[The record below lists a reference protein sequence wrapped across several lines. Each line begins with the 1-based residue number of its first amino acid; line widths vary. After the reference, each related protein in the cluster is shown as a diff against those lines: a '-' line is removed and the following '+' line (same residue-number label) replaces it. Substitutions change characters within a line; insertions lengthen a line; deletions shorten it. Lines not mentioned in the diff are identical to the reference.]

1 MNLYRSFGDLME
13 VYVYEE
19 RTHPESHWHQD
30 NADGPPAPVSNMA
43 VNPRSESVDSGV
55 ETASCETPIPTS
67 GNFLSTDNTEIEI
80 FQLPRDRFSPASTSQ
95 SPVLTSSLPSSS
107 SSSPNMCSSRAEK
120 EPTPLNLK
128 GEPELQRTDSKR
140 WKQVYEVL
148 SHQPKSSSLPKQH
161 TSDLKRCIRFAS
173 FNMRRRFDPSVPSGN
188 VSETQREPLS
198 VGSVEQISQGSG
210 MFEGK
215 ELSPGLCYLEWVCQ
229 KMELYAK
236 QKMQNQELQTE
247 TVALQENEE
256 QKNNSADSQEDQPSL
271 ENAKQV
277 PSEPPQQK
285 SRHFRQRSASDTTF
299 SKLHLKKLNRNSRG
313 QQLSTNNLR
322 EIEEEDTTQMDSK
335 KEESNRR
342 SLIQRL
348 KIGSLRRAES
358 AASDIR
364 SQQMQSSEKLST
376 RRRFS
381 QLFRRSKKVSPN

>member
-1 MNLYRSFGDLME
+1 MRFVHFSFAAQKERLEGENWNLSEMNLYRSFGDLME

-55 ETASCETPIPTS
+55 ETASCETPNPTS

-161 TSDLKRCIRFAS
+161 TSDLKRCIRSAS
-173 FNMRRRFDPSVPSGN
+173 FNMRRRFDPSVPTGN

-198 VGSVEQISQGSG
+198 VGSVEQISQVQCFHTHNPNHCNPLKSD
-210 MFEGK
+210 FD
-215 ELSPGLCYLEWVCQ
+215 
-229 KMELYAK
+229 A
-236 QKMQNQELQTE
+236 
-247 TVALQENEE
+247 E
-256 QKNNSADSQEDQPSL
+256 QLVSL
-271 ENAKQV
+271 LKT
-277 PSEPPQQK
+277 
-285 SRHFRQRSASDTTF
+285 AS
-299 SKLHLKKLNRNSRG
+299 
-313 QQLSTNNLR
+313 
-322 EIEEEDTTQMDSK
+322 
-335 KEESNRR
+335 
-342 SLIQRL
+342 
-348 KIGSLRRAES
+348 
-358 AASDIR
+358 
-364 SQQMQSSEKLST
+364 
-376 RRRFS
+376 
-381 QLFRRSKKVSPN
+381 